1 MKSNSFINM
10 RFFKTD
16 TGNEPVREWLLER
29 VTEEEKKIIGKDIK
43 VVQFDSQIGMPLVEQ
58 FGSGLWQVRST
69 LPNRIARVFFT
80 FHNNEIILL
89 HGFIKKVQQ
98 TPKADLEL
106 AKKRKNHFK
115 KG

>member
-1 MKSNSFINM
+1 MKSNSFINVK
-10 RFFKTD
+10 FFKTE

-29 VTEEEKKIIGKDIK
+29 VTEEEKKIIGRDIK
-43 VVQFDSQIGMPLVEQ
+43 IVQFSWPIGMPLVES
-58 FGSGLWQVRST
+58 FGNGLWQVRST
-69 LPNRIARVFFT
+69 LRNRIGRVFFT

-106 AKKRKNHFK
+106 AKKRKNHFR